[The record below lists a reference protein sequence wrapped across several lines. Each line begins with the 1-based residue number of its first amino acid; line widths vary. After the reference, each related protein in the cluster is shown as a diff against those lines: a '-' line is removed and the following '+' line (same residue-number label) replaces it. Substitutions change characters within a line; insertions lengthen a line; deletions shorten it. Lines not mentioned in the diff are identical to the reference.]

1 MTQGV
6 AATLKK
12 LHGSYGTITSA
23 GSLSTKAGA
32 GATAESLHTALA
44 AMAEQH
50 FLRSAVDFY
59 NSPAVPLLA
68 LPLICILPRSDNPD
82 PIPLRKTGP
91 CSLV

>member
-1 MTQGV
+1 MQGV

-12 LHGSYGTITSA
+12 LHGSYGTVTSA

-32 GATAESLHTALA
+32 GATADSLHTAFA

-59 NSPAVPLLA
+59 NSPAVRLLA
-68 LPLICILPRSDNPD
+68 IAL
-82 PIPLRKTGP
+82 G
-91 CSLV
+91 